1 MHDEEADT
9 EQLRLLHHVNVI
21 SHLAAVVSLSRGH
34 DRLKTANNQLAAL
47 LAVMPT
53 AAQQRNGD
61 LFHSSAEG
69 TEV

>member
-1 MHDEEADT
+1 VQGAEADP

-34 DRLKTANNQLAAL
+34 DRLKTANEQLAAL
-47 LAVMPT
+47 LAVMPP
-53 AAQQRNGD
+53 AARQRSAD
-61 LFHSSAEG
+61 FLHSSAEG